1 MKKLEPFIVTIILS
15 LAFSSVHA
23 QQSIEALG
31 ALEFSPEGILFAGD
45 NLSGA
50 IHAIDLTTE
59 SRAKDKFEVNIN
71 HIDAQVAAVL
81 GSSPGNIQINDLAV
95 HPKSGEVYLSVTRG
109 HGVEALPA
117 LIKIDAENEL
127 NVIDMNS
134 AKVTS
139 QPLSKMP
146 DISKQFKPRGL
157 MDAPP
162 TTKEIAKARRPLRMF
177 SIMDMEY
184 HKAELFVA
192 GVSNEEFSS
201 VLRRMPYPFDG
212 KESISNIEM
221 YHIAHDQYESRAPI
235 RSMQIKNI
243 DGIDQI
249 VAAYTCSPL
258 VLIPLTE
265 LTDGAK
271 VKARTLGDMGNGLPL
286 DMVAFNLMGQEMLFV
301 TNIGRTP
308 RVIPLNGLNN
318 AKVVTDKDFER
329 GFKLDVGPI
338 LPYGPVGKGVMFVG
352 ASLHIDL
359 LNENQ
364 FISLNRDAPTGS
376 LDLETVSTM
385 LPYKMHNIDAA
396 EFDFPSYWSGMDK
409 DQKGEK

>member
-1 MKKLEPFIVTIILS
+1 MKKLESYIFTII
-15 LAFSSVHA
+15 FSFAVSTLNA
-23 QQSIEALG
+23 QQSVEALG
-31 ALEFSPEGILFAGD
+31 ALEFSPQGILFVGD
-45 NLSGA
+45 NLSGT
-50 IHAIDLTTE
+50 IHAIDLSSE
-59 SRAKDKFEVNIN
+59 SREAATFEINMN
-71 HIDAQVAAVL
+71 HIDAQIAAVL
-81 GSSPGNIQINDLAV
+81 GSSTGNIQINDLAV

-117 LIKIDAENEL
+117 LVKINAENEL
-127 NVIDMNS
+127 NIIDLGS
-134 AKVTS
+134 AKITS
-139 QPLSKMP
+139 QALSKVP

-162 TTKEIAKARRPLRMF
+162 TIKEIAKAKRPLRMF

-184 HKAELFVA
+184 HKGELFVA

-212 KESISNIEM
+212 KENISNIEM

-308 RVIPLNGLNN
+308 RVIPLNDLNN

-329 GFKLDVGPI
+329 GFKLDLGPI

-364 FISLNRDAPTGS
+364 FISLNRDAITGS

-385 LPYKMHNIDAA
+385 LPYKMHNIEAA
-396 EFDFPSYWSGMDK
+396 EFDFPSYWSSME
-409 DQKGEK
+409 KGKKGK